1 MTGRCLSPNISLD
14 RVMFLITTRICGSR
28 YFYEYAVLPQHWLK
42 NDDDDGADAAAPRD
56 EDQLFS
62 VYHYVRATL
71 NTSYD
76 PSIRGRADCTSCM
89 VVIFGSGR
97 GR

>member
-1 MTGRCLSPNISLD
+1 MTGRCLAKHLSYN
-14 RVMFLITTRICGSR
+14 RVMFLITTRIRGSR

-56 EDQLFS
+56 GDRLFS

-76 PSIRGRADCTSCM
+76 REYPWPC
-89 VVIFGSGR
+89 
-97 GR
+97 

>member
-1 MTGRCLSPNISLD
+1 
-14 RVMFLITTRICGSR
+14 MFLITRHICGSR

-42 NDDDDGADAAAPRD
+42 NDDDDGADAPAPRD
-56 EDQLFS
+56 GDQLFS

-71 NTSYD
+71 DASYD
-76 PSIRGRADCTSCM
+76 REYSRIRGRADSTCM
-89 VVIFGSGR
+89 MHLLRSGR